1 MSGDL
6 VVVAWDGTS
15 DPFAL
20 IALDA
25 EPRFEK
31 AAFCYTGQPAQPVG
45 HLRTFT
51 HRTQCKGEAFS
62 CLIADLAESD
72 DDWTYVGFIDDD
84 VAISTSGINTMLADA
99 RRHGHAS
106 FSASLS
112 PDSHLSH
119 QRFVQRPG
127 GGKRVVD
134 WVEVM
139 APFLRWDMLR
149 ASAPLIAGNT
159 SSYGIDQFVWPM
171 LEKTMGL
178 PPSVIHD
185 SVAMRHTRP
194 ITSDSRVYANGLD
207 AGQERVAQR
216 ARCMVWLEAER
227 PDLLLTKWWF
237 GWAAPWNG
245 PARFWG
251 PRLLQPLAGLIRLWR
266 GTGK

>member
-6 VVVAWDGTS
+6 VVVAWNGTG

-20 IALDA
+20 IARDA
-25 EPRFEK
+25 EPEFAL
-31 AAFCYTGQPAQPVG
+31 AAFCYTGEPEVRPQG
-45 HLRTFT
+45 LRIFA

-62 CLIADLAESD
+62 CLIADLAASGE
-72 DDWTYVGFIDDD
+72 DWAYVGFIDDD
-84 VAISTSGINTMLADA
+84 VAIPASGINAMLADA
-99 RRHGHAS
+99 RRHSHAS
-106 FSASLS
+106 FSASLT

-119 QRFVQRPG
+119 QRFVQRAG

-171 LEKTMGL
+171 LEKAMDL

-194 ITSDSRVYANGLD
+194 ITSDGRTYANGLT
-207 AGQERVAQR
+207 AAQERVAQR
-216 ARCMVWLEAER
+216 ARCMAWLKAER
-227 PDLLLTKWWF
+227 PELVLTPWWF
-237 GWAAPWNG
+237 GWVAPWNG
-245 PARFWG
+245 PARFWA
-251 PRLLQPLAGLIRLWR
+251 PRLVQPFAPLLRKG
-266 GTGK
+266 GK